1 MMHTWILY
9 IVFWFMISINIANTT
24 YAHTWSRF
32 DQQLQKHC
40 LQHKIKDKLYI
51 KDFTTFTHAVLLDPE
66 YISHKILRWIA
77 QGGQLLIAWEIQG
90 LQKSST
96 LMEYL
101 DLSPIPFQNNE
112 FILHFLDEKYHV
124 KPRFTDEV
132 EGVWWH
138 PQHNL
143 SFKLAPWL
151 AYQPIAFKEGPTW
164 FTKNINPLAV
174 TYDGLSFAYRVRLG
188 EGVLTFLGDSDA
200 LSDSMVSVPQNYAM
214 MMTVAQWFTK
224 EKLNNHSL
232 NATHLSP
239 IDSSIQP
246 SRTCRLLIAHHT
258 SVQEYYIDPP
268 LLLKKI
274 RDYTKI
280 FVNYMKQLSTNEQ
293 SLARLFKILKF
304 LLLLSFIRLLYRKRK
319 ALLDAYKR
327 ISKGDIS
334 S

>member
-1 MMHTWILY
+1 
-9 IVFWFMISINIANTT
+9 MISINVTNAT
-24 YAHTWSRF
+24 YARTWNRF

-40 LQHKIKDKLYI
+40 PQHTLKDKLYI

-77 QGGQLLIAWEIQG
+77 QGGQLFIAWEIQG
-90 LQKSST
+90 LQRSST
-96 LMEYL
+96 FMEYL

-112 FILHFLDEKYHV
+112 FTLNFLDEKYRI

-214 MMTVAQWFTK
+214 MTTVAQWFTK
-224 EKLNNHSL
+224 EKLNNLSL
-232 NATHLSP
+232 NTAHTST
-239 IDSSIQP
+239 IDSSIHA

-258 SVQEYYIDPP
+258 SVQEHYIDPP
-268 LLLKKI
+268 LVLKKI
-274 RDYTKI
+274 KNYVKK
-280 FVNYMKQLSTNEQ
+280 VMNYMKQLSTDEQ
-293 SLARLFKILKF
+293 SLARLFKVLKF
-304 LLLLSFIRLLYRKRK
+304 LVLLSFIRLLYHKRT
-319 ALLDAYKR
+319 ALLEAYKR